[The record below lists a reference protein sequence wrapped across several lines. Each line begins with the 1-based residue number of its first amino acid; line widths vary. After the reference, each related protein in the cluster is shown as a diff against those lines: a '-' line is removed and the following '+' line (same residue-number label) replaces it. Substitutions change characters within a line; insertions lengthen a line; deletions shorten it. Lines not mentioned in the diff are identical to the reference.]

1 MAADETKD
9 QEGEK
14 IPWTEDAQALL
25 KKVPFFIRKNVEKEA
40 EDYARS
46 HGMSRVEASVIVR
59 IKASKSDRPGE
70 GGEMEMPGGSSEDRP
85 QNHDSTSDPSPATA
99 SVASSQSSTGTSVK
113 TAEPVTV
120 SSASKSAQASPP
132 SGREFTSFVILK
144 IDPEWRKVHPAEV
157 GHGKKEFADVVRS
170 FESQLASGSYSLV
183 GLSGMGDVLLWRVG
197 ANLSLLQEMTG
208 KLLSTY
214 LGRYLSVEKSFL
226 GFLGD
231 ASSRAPFAPKKSRFI
246 HVRPLIRSKDWHQL
260 ADFIREGIE
269 RERKTILD
277 RFPGVRVTMA
287 SSYGLDESDLLM
299 IMEADSAEIIVDLNQ
314 ALQESQENRYVV
326 TTCRGLTGISRP
338 LGDVLDMLG
347 GV

>member
-1 MAADETKD
+1 MAADEAKD

-14 IPWTEDAQALL
+14 IPWTDDAQALL
-25 KKVPFFIRKNVEKEA
+25 RKVPFFIRKNVEKEA

-70 GGEMEMPGGSSEDRP
+70 NGEGEQGGSTEERASVP
-85 QNHDSTSDPSPATA
+85 APSSSSPSFSLSSPSPAETHERPADTSLSAPKSPAAA
-99 SVASSQSSTGTSVK
+99 S
-113 TAEPVTV
+113 
-120 SSASKSAQASPP
+120 
-132 SGREFTSFVILK
+132 SGREFASFIILK

-170 FESQLASGSYSLV
+170 FESQLASTSYSLV

-197 ANLSLLQEMTG
+197 ANIGLLQEMTG

-214 LGRYLSVEKSFL
+214 LGRYLTIEKSFL

-231 ASSRAPFAPKKSRFI
+231 STSRSPFVPRKSKFI
-246 HVRPLIRSKDWHQL
+246 HVRPLLRSKDWHQL

-269 RERKTILD
+269 RERKIVLD
-277 RFPGVRVTMA
+277 RFPGVRVTLA

-299 IMEADSAEIIVDLNQ
+299 ILESDSAEMIVDLNQ
-314 ALQESQENRYVV
+314 ALQEIQENRYVV
-326 TTCRGLTGISRP
+326 ATCRGITGISRP